1 MVTAKKANYANATF
15 NDVTD
20 SFNNE
25 SATVKRISI
34 QKPTATGSYTYNGA
48 TQTLSLNGY
57 NSSTMNISGNTGKNA
72 GSYTATVSLRDS
84 SNYQWSDGSTSSIN
98 LSWRISPK
106 SVSVTWESKTTF
118 TYNGYSQAPTASAS
132 SGIYGET
139 NITRTTEID
148 AGSYTSTAS
157 LSSVTGG
164 QGKTSNYTLTNTTK
178 AFTITRA
185 KTATASSTNKTYNGA
200 SQVAISGNNVRWSG
214 TTSATDAGTYY
225 ATATPTSNYAWSDG
239 TTGSKSISWTINKK
253 SVSVKWGSTTT
264 FTYNGYSQAPTA
276 SASSGIY
283 GETLNITRTTEVQV
297 YQV

>member
-118 TYNGYSQAPTASAS
+118 TYNG
-132 SGIYGET
+132 
-139 NITRTTEID
+139 
-148 AGSYTSTAS
+148 
-157 LSSVTGG
+157 
-164 QGKTSNYTLTNTTK
+164 
-178 AFTITRA
+178 
-185 KTATASSTNKTYNGA
+185 
-200 SQVAISGNNVRWSG
+200 
-214 TTSATDAGTYY
+214 
-225 ATATPTSNYAWSDG
+225 
-239 TTGSKSISWTINKK
+239 
-253 SVSVKWGSTTT
+253 
-264 FTYNGYSQAPTA
+264 
-276 SASSGIY
+276 
-283 GETLNITRTTEVQV
+283 
-297 YQV
+297 